1 MCRRKHATF
10 AENADDGQTAE
21 AIEPSD
27 APTARDKNEV
37 TGDINNEATDDKNN
51 EATGDKKNEATL
63 DKNETVAAAVTETV
77 APTATGGRGADDD
90 DDDGAETGL
99 LRPTGPAADRAD
111 AAVRRS
117 VSHDGGSGVNGVV
130 TPATDRFETCDP
142 NRAIVQVLDR
152 VDTPLSRSA
161 AVGGGRK
168 VGGGGGQPTGD
179 AAFSVLP
186 VDASADR
193 VAEYNDTCDCTDCR
207 KKSLRSSE

>member
-21 AIEPSD
+21 ATEPSD

-51 EATGDKKNEATL
+51 EAMGDK
-63 DKNETVAAAVTETV
+63 KNETVAAAVTETV

-90 DDDGAETGL
+90 DDGAETGREDTGL

-117 VSHDGGSGVNGVV
+117 VSHDGGSGVNGAA

-186 VDASADR
+186 ADASADR